1 MQPILTE
8 SPPPFPT
15 RSETRLAAAIER
27 LKTKDWTRLEGA
39 PDTEAALQAFHGGG
53 EVWYL
58 SSGTAALEAILLGH
72 GIGPGDEVITT
83 PYTWGATVAAILAIG
98 AVPVFADINE
108 HDPNIDPACVEA
120 LVTPRTRAILAVHL
134 FGFPA
139 DMAHLRQIA
148 EARGLYLF
156 EDGSQAHGARLGG
169 QRVGRLGHAAAFSC
183 MGLKPLAGTEGG
195 YAIFEDAEAAE
206 RAYLHGKH
214 PRGLRPERADA
225 LAAAGLL
232 DSLQL
237 GWRPCAIGAELV
249 RSGLETLDA
258 ENTTRRENAR
268 HLRQLLEDIPGFSL
282 IDPAPASEPVYHLQ
296 SIQVDRR
303 IIDEPIPGLIGQL
316 NPLGLGAFHYI
327 PTPLHRLRRMNWEDY
342 DGPPVFWHRQ
352 LREANRRYSETRCP
366 RAEQRAQSSLE
377 IGWNWTQPNPRA
389 MEQIAQIL
397 RAYTGHKSTRK
408 ERN

>member
-8 SPPPFPT
+8 SPPTYPA
-15 RSETRLAAAIER
+15 RSEARLTRAIKR

-39 PDTEAALQAFHGGG
+39 PETEAALQAFHGGG

-83 PYTWGATVAAILAIG
+83 PFTWGATVAAILAIG

-108 HDPNIDPACVEA
+108 YGPNIDPDCVEA
-120 LVTPRTRAILAVHL
+120 LVSPRTRAILAVHL

-139 DMAHLRQIA
+139 NLPRLRQIA

-183 MGLKPLAGTEGG
+183 MGLKPLGGTEGG

-214 PRGLRPERADA
+214 PRGLKPERAEA
-225 LAAAGLL
+225 LADAGLL

-249 RSGLETLDA
+249 HLGLETLDA
-258 ENTTRRENAR
+258 ENAARRENAR

-282 IDPAPASEPVYHLQ
+282 IDATADSEPVYHLQ
-296 SIQVDRR
+296 SIQVDPR
-303 IIDEPIPGLIGQL
+303 IIDESIPELISQL

-327 PTPLHRLRRMNWEDY
+327 PTPLHRLRRMNWENY
-342 DGPPVFWHRQ
+342 EGPPVFWHRQ
-352 LREANRRYSETRCP
+352 LREAKQRYNEISCP

-389 MEQIAQIL
+389 MEQIAQIFN
-397 RAYTGHKSTRK
+397 AYTE
-408 ERN
+408 ERR